1 MHELGQ
7 PPEEIVRSLGLPQPP
22 FQGTN
27 SSLFEDPTTKS
38 DLKEDQDCSI
48 M

>member
-7 PPEEIVRSLGLPQPP
+7 PPEEIVRSLGLPQSPSI
-22 FQGTN
+22 QGTN
-27 SSLFEDPTTKS
+27 SLFEDPTTKS
-38 DLKEDQDCSI
+38 DSKEDQDCSV